1 MSLCLI
7 NATQPPTPYPLL
19 KKYKAPPILF
29 KSTLKIL
36 GTCGKT
42 TRKVETCWLPPSW
55 MIFCRWSAM
64 RLRNALLKGKP
75 SRCGNTSAVSTTVS
89 WTSYK
94 ENYST
99 NSKHFNKINQSPQTK
114 KWGSILNLVVY
125 SIESSICLVTHSLMR
140 DACSNAVIKT
150 PEWLLWLHCLV
161 FFWQT
166 LWIRE
171 TLAITNFKY
180 HISVRIQTEIDISKF
195 NQKKFLTS
203 FFVQFPLF

>member
-7 NATQPPTPYPLL
+7 NAIQPPIPYPLL

-36 GTCGKT
+36 GTCGTT

-114 KWGSILNLVVY
+114 KMRIY
-125 SIESSICLVTHSLMR
+125 SQFSSIFYRIVYLPSHAQPNERCMFKCSDKNIRMTFMATLSSFLLTNSLNKR
-140 DACSNAVIKT
+140 DT
-150 PEWLLWLHCLV
+150 RYYE
-161 FFWQT
+161 F
-166 LWIRE
+166 
-171 TLAITNFKY
+171 
-180 HISVRIQTEIDISKF
+180 
-195 NQKKFLTS
+195 
-203 FFVQFPLF
+203 